1 MVDYGAVTGSTIYTE
16 RHQARWKARDL
27 ISLMVD
33 LHLHPRGELREHTE
47 RRDGGWVWVVEWIPA
62 RPIDR

>member
-1 MVDYGAVTGSTIYTE
+1 MLDYGALIGSTIYAK

-33 LHLHPRGELREHTE
+33 LDLHPRGELREHTE
-47 RRDGGWVWVVEWIPA
+47 RRDGGWVWSVEWLPPA
-62 RPIDR
+62 RRG